1 MDIDILNLVN
11 YSASPQTIAFIV
23 ALTMGLGTAI
33 NKATSFNVKFIPL
46 INITVGIGLAMLVL
60 QSTSPQTIIDGLV
73 AGLTASG
80 LYSTTKN
87 VKEGL
92 NGNL

>member
-23 ALTMGLGTAI
+23 ALTIALGKVIT
-33 NKATSFNVKFIPL
+33 TTTEVNVKFIPL
-46 INITVGIGLAMLVL
+46 INLVVGIGLAMLVL

-73 AGLTASG
+73 AGLTSSG

-92 NGNL
+92 NG